1 MLWKQLPQLNKKNN
15 IILLYT
21 KNMADL
27 AAAVSDIQEDFC
39 IKLDEYP
46 ILAKFSTSDDF
57 KTKEFFDEFER
68 LVPGGIHFKFRIELA
83 SDGNIIVT
91 PILTPL
97 TSQIKDNYRENP
109 HFFSAYISFQLANS
123 GILPSLAELIRLGNQ
138 VTIALRV
145 IARPKR
151 DFSDSF
157 FNFHKDQSIFT
168 MLQYYNFGKPFV
180 FGTEVLLGYKENET
194 LLPHEISG
202 VLPLPEKVG
211 NLSNAFSTI
220 SSANSELKDSG
231 INAVVLR
238 GKYNNGDTMI
248 FSDPLLR
255 HATIKANEVVESNTI
270 KIKIPKK
277 GQISSLN
284 VHKDS
289 VQVCS
294 VREPTTPEMVDNRQA
309 IGMFI
314 FLDIENYFS
323 ELYSPDKFGEPFKI
337 SLTPTREIKTI
348 NFNKDEFKG
357 FIETLSSG
365 EGCVVIRDLTI
376 TSRGGIKQ
384 KGNKR
389 KQSNK
394 KNKTNN
400 KKKTT
405 KKKRTNKKRMNKR
418 KTKRNKN

>member
-1 MLWKQLPQLNKKNN
+1 
-15 IILLYT
+15 
-21 KNMADL
+21 MASFVPV
-27 AAAVSDIQEDFC
+27 AVEASDIQEDFC

-46 ILAKFSTSDDF
+46 ILTKFSTSEEY
-57 KTKEFFDEFER
+57 KTKEFFDEFEK
-68 LVPGGIHFKFRIELA
+68 LIPGGVYYFKFRIELA
-83 SDGNIIVT
+83 PDGNITVT
-91 PILTPL
+91 PLPYSVPNHIR
-97 TSQIKDNYRENP
+97 DNYNP
-109 HFFSAYISFQLANS
+109 EFFSGYISFQLSNS
-123 GILPSLAELIRLGNQ
+123 GILPSIVELIRLGNQ

-145 IARPKR
+145 IAKSKR

-157 FNFHKDQSIFT
+157 FNFHKDQTIFT

-180 FGTEVLLGYKENET
+180 FGTEVLLGYKEDET
-194 LLPHEISG
+194 LLPHELFGI
-202 VLPLPEKVG
+202 LPLPEKVG
-211 NLSNAFSTI
+211 NLSTAFSTI
-220 SSANSELKDSG
+220 SAANSELKDSG
-231 INAVVLR
+231 VNSVVLR

-255 HATIKANEVVESNTI
+255 HATIKANEVFESNAI

-277 GQISSLN
+277 GQLSSHN
-284 VHKDS
+284 VHEDR

-309 IGMFI
+309 IAMFL
-314 FLDIENYFS
+314 FLDTQNYNDP
-323 ELYSPDKFGEPFKI
+323 YYTQDKFGEPFKI
-337 SLTPTREIKTI
+337 SMTSTREIKTI

-376 TSRGGIKQ
+376 TSRGGK

-389 KQSNK
+389 KRTNK
-394 KNKTNN
+394 KNVKTNK

-405 KKKRTNKKRMNKR
+405 KKKMNKR
-418 KTKRNKN
+418 KSKRNKN